1 MRISDWSSDVC
12 SSDLFAALGLA
23 NSPWS
28 TPFLVFWETP
38 VGLHFGLWDLSRSL
52 RHWITDGLM
61 TFFFVVAL
69 ELKRE
74 LVLGELRNLR
84 VAAMPFAGALG
95 GMIVPVSL
103 SLDLMTGQPR
113 DRKSGV

>member
-1 MRISDWSSDVC
+1 
-12 SSDLFAALGLA
+12 
-23 NSPWS
+23 
-28 TPFLVFWETP
+28 
-38 VGLHFGLWDLSRSL
+38 
-52 RHWITDGLM
+52 M

-103 SLDLMTGQPR
+103 YLALMTGQPGAWFGNR
-113 DRKSGV
+113 DGHRHGLCHRLPPPLRLPHPAQSAPASPLPAHLLPSWRAPCGLWDGGH